1 MPRLLV
7 HDKARND
14 VEAIAAYI
22 ATDNLAAALRF
33 MDAAQAAFDLLAAM
47 PGAGPR
53 VDPPIENIPDLR
65 FWPIKRFR
73 SYLVFYRPLP
83 DGAEVFRVLHG
94 RRDTLRI
101 MGESK

>member
-1 MPRLLV
+1 MLV
-7 HDKARND
+7 HGKARED
-14 VEAIAAYI
+14 IEAIGAHI

-33 MDAAQAAFDLLAAM
+33 MDAAEVTFDFLAST

-53 VDPPIENIPDLR
+53 VDPPLDDVPDLR
-65 FWPIKRFR
+65 FWPITRFR

-94 RRDTLRI
+94 NRDTLRI
-101 MGESK
+101 MGTDKG